1 MPAPIMMDRWM
12 TRLCG
17 ATVIALLALGG
28 CTTHPHVGAP
38 EQAIQPV
45 PTSGS
50 GNIIALQLGP
60 QTPGGPRDPQPKV
73 PLVYRLEAYVISVPF
88 GTVSRNETFWKRIN
102 EQCVDVATYDVL
114 YKNGLRI
121 GQAPYQEWEYIRG
134 LIAQHPGTASKMA
147 TIGGDAK
154 NVEL

>member
-1 MPAPIMMDRWM
+1 MHERMNRR
-12 TRLCG
+12 TTEFGG
-17 ATVIALLALGG
+17 AIAAALLALAG
-28 CTTHPHVGAP
+28 CAAHPRAAAP
-38 EQAIQPV
+38 APTIQPV

-60 QTPGGPRDPQPKV
+60 QSPGGPRDPRPKV

-121 GQAPYQEWEYIRG
+121 GEAPYQEWEYIRG

-147 TIGGDAK
+147 TIGGDA
-154 NVEL
+154 